1 MADDNNQK
9 YSKEQAGTSSGFLRP
24 YRPSAYD
31 LLDTKNMT
39 VDELADQYEA
49 TPKNKKNVYEF
60 DASDA
65 DIQRKVDNDA
75 NANEGQPQNS
85 DNTQGGSAD
94 GKIDTS
100 AGNTNGDTNSGT
112 NNEGEQNNE
121 NGGLG
126 SKIKDVVQNAGEAVD
141 AVKDKINDIKE
152 NATKTIDDAKN
163 KIKNKIDEHNPLAE
177 RKKWYSVMKKARQ
190 DDNWKKSNVPKW
202 AAKALIASSSDP
214 EAKKRLKD
222 FSKKDKQIKSKALKG
237 QARVAAGGSLNKAK
251 ETMEDI
257 KEIREQM
264 QDLSPKIQK
273 DMTESM
279 LEKIPQFQ
287 GLKRIGCFK
296 LIPAELFSKVIGD
309 NAASCLSCMPTSMK
323 LIAGLLCIGG
333 IVGMLVI

>member
-1 MADDNNQK
+1 MANENENNQQNIN
-9 YSKEQAGTSSGFLRP
+9 KEVGTSSGILRP
-24 YRPSAYD
+24 YRPSGQ
-31 LLDTKNMT
+31 LDVKNMT

-49 TPKNKKNVYEF
+49 TPKNKKNAYEF
-60 DASDA
+60 DVSDR
-65 DIQRKVDNDA
+65 DENTQNDK
-75 NANEGQPQNS
+75 NINQVQPQ
-85 DNTQGGSAD
+85 A
-94 GKIDTS
+94 
-100 AGNTNGDTNSGT
+100 NTNEQSDDTNSTAMNENNT
-112 NNEGEQNNE
+112 NNGEESTTNN
-121 NGGLG
+121 NDGIG
-126 SKIKDVVQNAGEAVD
+126 SKIKNIAQNAGEVVD
-141 AVKDKINDIKE
+141 GVKDKINDITE
-152 NATKTIDDAKN
+152 GARNAVDNVKN
-163 KIKNKIDEHNPLAE
+163 KVKDKIDEHNPLAE

-264 QDLSPKIQK
+264 QELSPKIQK

-296 LIPAELFSKVIGD
+296 LIPAELFSKVLGD

>member
-1 MADDNNQK
+1 
-9 YSKEQAGTSSGFLRP
+9 
-24 YRPSAYD
+24 
-31 LLDTKNMT
+31 
-39 VDELADQYEA
+39 
-49 TPKNKKNVYEF
+49 
-60 DASDA
+60 
-65 DIQRKVDNDA
+65 
-75 NANEGQPQNS
+75 
-85 DNTQGGSAD
+85 
-94 GKIDTS
+94 
-100 AGNTNGDTNSGT
+100 
-112 NNEGEQNNE
+112 
-121 NGGLG
+121 
-126 SKIKDVVQNAGEAVD
+126 
-141 AVKDKINDIKE
+141 
-152 NATKTIDDAKN
+152 
-163 KIKNKIDEHNPLAE
+163 
-177 RKKWYSVMKKARQ
+177 MKKARQ

-237 QARVAAGGSLNKAK
+237 QARVDAGGSLNKAK

-264 QDLSPKIQK
+264 QELSPKIQK

-296 LIPAELFSKVIGD
+296 LIPAELFSKVLGD

-333 IVGMLVI
+333 IVGMLVV

>member
-1 MADDNNQK
+1 MAYENKNNQQNIN
-9 YSKEQAGTSSGFLRP
+9 KEVGTSSGFLRP
-24 YRPSAYD
+24 YRPSGQ
-31 LLDTKNMT
+31 LDVKNMT

-49 TPKNKKNVYEF
+49 TPKNKKNAYEF
-60 DASDA
+60 DVSDR
-65 DIQRKVDNDA
+65 DENTQNDK
-75 NANEGQPQNS
+75 NINQVQPQ
-85 DNTQGGSAD
+85 A
-94 GKIDTS
+94 
-100 AGNTNGDTNSGT
+100 NTNEQSDDTNSTAMNENNT
-112 NNEGEQNNE
+112 NNGEESTTNN
-121 NGGLG
+121 NDGIG
-126 SKIKDVVQNAGEAVD
+126 SKIKNIAQNAGEVVD
-141 AVKDKINDIKE
+141 GVKDKINDITE
-152 NATKTIDDAKN
+152 GARNAVDNVKN
-163 KIKNKIDEHNPLAE
+163 KVKDKIDEHNPLAE

-296 LIPAELFSKVIGD
+296 LIPAELFSKVLGD

>member
-1 MADDNNQK
+1 MADENKNNQQNIN
-9 YSKEQAGTSSGFLRP
+9 KEVGTSSGFLRP
-24 YRPSAYD
+24 YRPSSHD
-31 LLDTKNMT
+31 LFDTKNMT

-49 TPKNKKNVYEF
+49 TPKNKKNAYEF
-60 DASDA
+60 DVSDR
-65 DIQRKVDNDA
+65 DENTQNDK
-75 NANEGQPQNS
+75 NINQVQPQ
-85 DNTQGGSAD
+85 A
-94 GKIDTS
+94 
-100 AGNTNGDTNSGT
+100 NTNEQSDDTNSTAMNENNT
-112 NNEGEQNNE
+112 NNGEESTTNN
-121 NGGLG
+121 NDGIG
-126 SKIKDVVQNAGEAVD
+126 SKIKNIAQNAGEVVD
-141 AVKDKINDIKE
+141 GVKD
-152 NATKTIDDAKN
+152 
-163 KIKNKIDEHNPLAE
+163 KIDEHNPLAE

-237 QARVAAGGSLNKAK
+237 QARIAAGGSLNKAK

-296 LIPAELFSKVIGD
+296 LIPAELFSKVLGD

>member
-1 MADDNNQK
+1 MAYENKNNQQNIN
-9 YSKEQAGTSSGFLRP
+9 KEVGTSSGILRP
-24 YRPSAYD
+24 YRPSGQ
-31 LLDTKNMT
+31 LDVKNMT

-49 TPKNKKNVYEF
+49 TPKNKKNAYEF
-60 DASDA
+60 DVSDR
-65 DIQRKVDNDA
+65 DENTQNDK
-75 NANEGQPQNS
+75 NINQVQPQ
-85 DNTQGGSAD
+85 A
-94 GKIDTS
+94 
-100 AGNTNGDTNSGT
+100 NTNEQSDDTNSTAMNENNT
-112 NNEGEQNNE
+112 NNGEESTTNN
-121 NGGLG
+121 NDGIG
-126 SKIKDVVQNAGEAVD
+126 SKIKNIAQNAGEVVD
-141 AVKDKINDIKE
+141 GVKD
-152 NATKTIDDAKN
+152 
-163 KIKNKIDEHNPLAE
+163 KIDEHNPLAE

-264 QDLSPKIQK
+264 QELSPKIQK

-296 LIPAELFSKVIGD
+296 LIPAELFSKVLGD

>member
-1 MADDNNQK
+1 MAYENKNNQQNIN
-9 YSKEQAGTSSGFLRP
+9 KEVGTSSGFLRP
-24 YRPSAYD
+24 YRPSGQ
-31 LLDTKNMT
+31 LDVKNMT

-49 TPKNKKNVYEF
+49 TPKNKKNAYEF
-60 DASDA
+60 DVSDR
-65 DIQRKVDNDA
+65 DENTQNDK
-75 NANEGQPQNS
+75 NINQVQPQ
-85 DNTQGGSAD
+85 A
-94 GKIDTS
+94 
-100 AGNTNGDTNSGT
+100 NTNEQSDDTNSTAMNENNT
-112 NNEGEQNNE
+112 NNGEESTTNN
-121 NGGLG
+121 NDGIG
-126 SKIKDVVQNAGEAVD
+126 SKIKNIAQNAGEAVD

-163 KIKNKIDEHNPLAE
+163 KVKDKIDEHNPLAE

-237 QARVAAGGSLNKAK
+237 QARIAAGGSLNKAK

-296 LIPAELFSKVIGD
+296 LIPAELFSKVLGD

>member
-1 MADDNNQK
+1 MAYENKNNQQNIN
-9 YSKEQAGTSSGFLRP
+9 KEVGTSSGILRP
-24 YRPSAYD
+24 YRPSGQ
-31 LLDTKNMT
+31 LDVKNMT

-49 TPKNKKNVYEF
+49 TPKNKKNAYEF
-60 DASDA
+60 DVSDR
-65 DIQRKVDNDA
+65 DENTQNDK
-75 NANEGQPQNS
+75 NINQVQPQ
-85 DNTQGGSAD
+85 A
-94 GKIDTS
+94 
-100 AGNTNGDTNSGT
+100 NTNEQSDDTNSTAMNENNT
-112 NNEGEQNNE
+112 NNGEESTTNN
-121 NGGLG
+121 NDGIG
-126 SKIKDVVQNAGEAVD
+126 SKIKNIAQNAGEVVD
-141 AVKDKINDIKE
+141 GVKD
-152 NATKTIDDAKN
+152 
-163 KIKNKIDEHNPLAE
+163 KIDEHNPLAE

-237 QARVAAGGSLNKAK
+237 QARIAAGGSLNKAK

-296 LIPAELFSKVIGD
+296 LIPAELFSKVLGD

>member
-1 MADDNNQK
+1 MANDNNQK

-24 YRPSAYD
+24 YHPSAHD
-31 LLDTKNMT
+31 LIDTKNMT
-39 VDELADQYEA
+39 ADELADQYEA

-75 NANEGQPQNS
+75 NANEGQTQNS

-141 AVKDKINDIKE
+141 AVKD
-152 NATKTIDDAKN
+152 

-264 QDLSPKIQK
+264 QELSPKIQK

-296 LIPAELFSKVIGD
+296 LIPAELFSKVLGD